1 MKRLVFIGDSL
12 TEFFDWQD
20 RFRDFQVTNLGLS
33 GETVEGLLS
42 RLDQITSSI
51 AHPDFIFI
59 MTGINNIA
67 MEDYEILDTYKV
79 IIEKLSNKI
88 NPSTIVIQ
96 GILPV
101 DLPWIDNNVIKKI
114 NDSLKRLANDFN
126 VEYLDTYSLF
136 IDSKGNVIRDYLLD
150 DGVHL
155 SNKGYDV
162 WTKRL
167 EDFLETRLGKLNSY

>member
-20 RFRDFQVTNLGLS
+20 RFRDFQVTNLGIS

-42 RLDQITSSI
+42 RLDLITSSI
-51 AHPDFIFI
+51 DNPDVIFI
-59 MTGINNIA
+59 MSGINNIA
-67 MEDYEILDTYKV
+67 MEDYEIIDTYKK
-79 IIEKLSNKI
+79 IIERLSNKF

-101 DLPWIDNNVIKKI
+101 YLPWIDNNVIKKI
-114 NDSLKRLANDFN
+114 NDSLKRLADDFK

-136 IDSKGNVIRDYLLD
+136 IDPKGIVIRDYLLD

-167 EDFLETRLGKLNSY
+167 DEYLKTRFGIIN